1 MRRFKSRSVTAV
13 SEVVV
18 AGAGIAGLS
27 AGIALARKGIRASVY
42 DAAQKG
48 ALEGSGL
55 TISAIG
61 MRAIR
66 DLGLGAEVARLGAGS
81 SETIIADVAGH
92 QFDKIA
98 MPPLAGADLP
108 AMGGIMRATFH
119 ELLLETAEA
128 NGVAVHFGNGL
139 AGLQPSDGGVRVQ
152 FADGQQ
158 LETPLLVGADGIYSR
173 VRELAFP
180 DAPSPAPTGQRVW
193 RVLIHVNPEFV
204 GRHHGMWYG
213 PNVKAGITPLSETD
227 AYMFVV
233 ENCDDPVRPPREQ
246 WPSLVKDQ
254 LADFADVIGWVRDT
268 QIGDPA
274 RIDCRPLHA
283 ILVPLPWHRGRVVL
297 IGDAIHATTPHMASG
312 AAMAMEDGIVLADL
326 LAEQSGVEAA
336 LRKFGE
342 VRWERCRVV
351 NENSLQLGEWEKH
364 PADPAADP
372 GRLIGESLGFLAQP
386 YRPSSAP
393 AP

>member
-1 MRRFKSRSVTAV
+1 MTAV
-13 SEVVV
+13 SEVVI

-27 AGIALARKGIRASVY
+27 TGIALARKGVRAFIY
-42 DAAQKG
+42 EGAPRA

-66 DLGLGAEVARLGAGS
+66 DLGLGQEVAQLGAGA
-81 SETIIADVAGH
+81 SETIIADAAGH
-92 QFDKIA
+92 QFDKIST
-98 MPPLAGADLP
+98 PPLAGADLP

-119 ELLLETAEA
+119 DLLMRTAQAEGVAIHFGQGVANLEQTQGAVRVELRDGTRLET
-128 NGVAVHFGNGL
+128 
-139 AGLQPSDGGVRVQ
+139 S
-152 FADGQQ
+152 
-158 LETPLLVGADGIYSR
+158 LLVGADGIYSR

-180 DAPSPAPTGQRVW
+180 GEPKPVPTGQRVW
-193 RVLIHVNPEFV
+193 RVLIRVNPEFL

-213 PNVKAGITPLSETD
+213 PKVKAGITPLSDTE

-254 LADFADVIGWVRDT
+254 LADFSDVIGWVRDT
-268 QIGDPA
+268 QIADPA
-274 RIDCRPLHA
+274 RIDCRPLQA

-297 IGDAIHATTPHMASG
+297 VGDAIHATTPHMASG
-312 AAMAMEDGIVLADL
+312 AAMAMEDAIVLADL
-326 LAEQSGVEAA
+326 LAEQSDVEAA
-336 LRKFGE
+336 LTRFGE
-342 VRWERCRVV
+342 VRWERCRLV

-372 GRLIGESLGFLAQP
+372 GRLIGESLAFLAQP
-386 YRPSSAP
+386 YRPSP
-393 AP
+393 AATPRGS